1 MLLTNLNCSKAK
13 HKKTI
18 MLFKAFST
26 ILLFSAT
33 FAQAEPEPG
42 RRLKGGMSMGM
53 SSKSVMRMSAKSVDL
68 KITVQNLAYSQ
79 PMGPF
84 FVVVHNEDLPPLYE
98 LGKPAP
104 DNGLQLLAEDGS
116 PDALIDYYTGDGPS
130 QYTSSVGAFA
140 DDSSRNLPEGA
151 AFLLEL
157 GEESS
162 TIVTVSSDY
171 PYVSMASM
179 AVNTND
185 CFVGFAG
192 MMLEPG
198 MSFTTPGYD
207 SGTEENNENCDSV
220 PGPACPMG
228 SGNAVDGNGE
238 GIVHVH
244 RGVHGVS
251 DLTESVYDWRN
262 PMLLVTVD
270 YA

>member
-1 MLLTNLNCSKAK
+1 
-13 HKKTI
+13 

-26 ILLFSAT
+26 ALLFSAT
-33 FAQAEPEPG
+33 FAQAQHDSG
-42 RRLKGGMSMGM
+42 RRLKGGMKSNKKERSVMGM
-53 SSKSVMRMSAKSVDL
+53 GMDKSVDL

-79 PMGPF
+79 PLGPF
-84 FVVVHNEDLPPLYE
+84 FVVVHNKDLPPLYE

-116 PDALIDYYTGDGPS
+116 PDELIAFYEGAGPS
-130 QYTSSVGAFA
+130 QYTSSVGAFT
-140 DDSSRNLPEGA
+140 DDTSRNLPDGA

-157 GEESS
+157 GEVSS
-162 TIVTVSSDY
+162 TVVTVSSDY

-198 MSFTTPGYD
+198 MSFSTPGYD
-207 SGTEENNENCDSV
+207 SGTEENNENCNSI
-220 PGPACPMG
+220 PGPACG
-228 SGNAVDGNGE
+228 GVAGNVMDGNGE

-244 RGVHGVS
+244 RGVHGIS
-251 DLTESVYDWRN
+251 ELTESVYDWRN